1 MTEPLSIPQ
10 EEIRRLGIVA
20 GQGDF
25 PILMARA
32 ARGAG
37 VEVVVIG
44 IRGMANPGLEAI
56 ANEMHWVELG
66 QVQHTIELLRAAN
79 VRHVALVGKVPHLSI
94 LQYRHFDLRAMK
106 LLARAVNRKA
116 DTLLQTITDEL
127 AQEGIQVVDSS
138 LFLRGLMPEAGLLT
152 PRRPPS
158 ERETQDIEFGYPIA
172 KAIAGQDVGQ
182 TIVVKEKMVV
192 AVEAAEGT
200 DECIRRA
207 ASLAGAGCVVV
218 KVSKP
223 NQDFRF
229 DIPVIGR
236 QTIATMAECGCSALA
251 VSAKEC
257 LIFDKDE
264 VLREAERQNIAI
276 IAR

>member
-1 MTEPLSIPQ
+1 VTERSTLPQ

-44 IRGMANPGLEAI
+44 IRGMAKPELETI
-56 ANEMHWVELG
+56 ANEIYWIELG
-66 QVQHTIELLRAAN
+66 QLQRAIELLQAAK
-79 VRHVALVGKVPHLSI
+79 VPHVALVGKVPHLSI
-94 LQYRHFDLRAMK
+94 LQYRHFDFRAMK
-106 LLARAVNRKA
+106 LLARAINRKA
-116 DTLLQTITDEL
+116 DTLLQTLTDEL
-127 AQEGIQVVDSS
+127 ALEGIQVIDSS

-152 PRRPPS
+152 PRRPLS
-158 ERETQDIEFGYPIA
+158 EREAQDIEFGYPIA

-207 ASLAGAGCVVV
+207 ASLAGSGCVVV

-229 DIPVIGR
+229 DIPIVGR
-236 QTIATMAECGCSALA
+236 QTIATMVECGCTALA

-276 IAR
+276 VAR